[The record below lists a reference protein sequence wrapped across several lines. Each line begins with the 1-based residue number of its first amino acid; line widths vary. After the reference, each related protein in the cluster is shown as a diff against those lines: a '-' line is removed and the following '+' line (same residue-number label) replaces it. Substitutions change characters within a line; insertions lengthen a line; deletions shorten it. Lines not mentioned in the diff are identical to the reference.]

1 MPLYEFRCPEGTATE
16 ASFSMA
22 SVPDSLD
29 CPRCGEVA
37 SRRISGVRLSH
48 SGSAAYRL
56 IEDTRRSAES
66 PEVVNSLPAAPS
78 PARPRKEPTYT
89 GNPQHLKLPRP

>member
-1 MPLYEFRCPEGTATE
+1 
-16 ASFSMA
+16 MA